1 MEKKNRSL
9 ILQRKMNSFSLS
21 VIFISLQKKR
31 KLSDPYIF
39 QHYINPFTSFFT
51 FLQTKKELFD
61 SIEVSRNILNDLE
74 TKLSSPICLRDV
86 TQSAL
91 DTLLTEHSAISRQI
105 DEQSAVVSQL
115 LNTSDL
121 FLSDC
126 EGNGLREYGER
137 ILVRLNILDAKWKQV
152 K

>member
-1 MEKKNRSL
+1 M
-9 ILQRKMNSFSLS
+9 ILQRKINPFSLS

-31 KLSDPYIF
+31 KFSDPYIF
-39 QHYINPFTSFFT
+39 QHYINPFTS
-51 FLQTKKELFD
+51 LQTKKELFD

-152 K
+152 R